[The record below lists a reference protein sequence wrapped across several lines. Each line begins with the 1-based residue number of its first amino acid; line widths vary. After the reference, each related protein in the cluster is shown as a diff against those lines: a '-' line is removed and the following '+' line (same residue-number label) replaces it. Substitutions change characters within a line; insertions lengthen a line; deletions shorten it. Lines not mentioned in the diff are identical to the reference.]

1 MEVGADRQ
9 WKTVAIFVRRLGF
22 FLLWI
27 ASVAPAIGDTEPSG
41 VPQGISALSYF
52 IGTWSCQG
60 VFPSS
65 GKTIASTIRF
75 AADGASLVKHHD
87 DLPPNRY
94 HAIEL
99 WGYGVT
105 DRRFNAVIQDSF
117 GGIRD
122 FSSSGWKGNAL
133 VWTSWAAM
141 SPSTLRA
148 FLGLLLRAR
157 NARAAMLSSDGEP
170 LRWSTVAGFLLIVG
184 GAALVFVGRG

>member
-1 MEVGADRQ
+1 VEVGADRQ

-60 VFPSS
+60 
-65 GKTIASTIRF
+65 
-75 AADGASLVKHHD
+75 
-87 DLPPNRY
+87 
-94 HAIEL
+94 
-99 WGYGVT
+99 
-105 DRRFNAVIQDSF
+105 DSF

-133 VWTSWAAM
+133 VWTSDAQVRPLQQFAYTKTSDKSFRVAWQVFKNGGYIGGD
-141 SPSTLRA
+141 TLTC
-148 FLGLLLRAR
+148 AR
-157 NARAAMLSSDGEP
+157 QPRPAEP
-170 LRWSTVAGFLLIVG
+170 
-184 GAALVFVGRG
+184 